1 MLNFIHW
8 NFDPVA
14 FTVFGLEIRWY
25 GVMFMLTF
33 LFGWWILNR
42 IFKREGRNPELADVL
57 LWYVAIAVIIGARLG
72 HCLFYDPQYYL
83 SHPVEILKIR
93 DGGLASHGAAISIP
107 IALWLVARKYQVSV
121 WYLLDRVVLV
131 VALGGLFIRTGNL
144 FNSEIYGHATS
155 LPWGFI
161 FERNGETLPKHPT
174 QIYEALTYF
183 AIFIILFSYY
193 WRKKGKIP
201 SGELFGWFLILCFGM
216 RFMIEFLKEVQ
227 EEWESAYLL
236 DMGQMLSIPFVLLG
250 IVVLILAKKGVL
262 GKKDALPDAGT
273 PKERKRT
280 QPENSKQK

>member
-1 MLNFIHW
+1 
-8 NFDPVA
+8 
-14 FTVFGLEIRWY
+14 
-25 GVMFMLTF
+25 MLTF
-33 LFGWWILNR
+33 LCGWWILNR

-107 IALWLVARKYQVSV
+107 IALWLVARKYRVSI

-144 FNSEIYGHATS
+144 FNSEIYGHVTS

-183 AIFIILFSYY
+183 AIFLILFSYY

-216 RFMIEFLKEVQ
+216 RFLIEFLKEVQ
-227 EEWESAYLL
+227 EEWESAYFL
-236 DMGQMLSIPFVLLG
+236 DMGQILSIPFVLLG
-250 IVVLILAKKGVL
+250 IVVLILSKKGLL
-262 GKKDALPDAGT
+262 GKKDALPEAGT
-273 PKERKRT
+273 PKPKKGDIRNTK
-280 QPENSKQK
+280 KA